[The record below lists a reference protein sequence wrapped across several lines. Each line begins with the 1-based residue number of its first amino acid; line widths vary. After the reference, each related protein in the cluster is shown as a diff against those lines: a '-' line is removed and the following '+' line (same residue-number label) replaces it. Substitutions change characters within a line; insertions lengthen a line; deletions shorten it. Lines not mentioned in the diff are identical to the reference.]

1 MGSAPSSSLYLHFPR
16 SSCPLKSLLCCSF
29 SLIVVNGNGFPIQR
43 AGRRLLATAGLMRAL
58 HLVLT
63 TFNWL
68 TIPHLRMVN
77 AGILTPLDF
86 GTGCSSESTLRGNR
100 SRKVNV
106 AAKLDPF

>member
-1 MGSAPSSSLYLHFPR
+1 
-16 SSCPLKSLLCCSF
+16 
-29 SLIVVNGNGFPIQR
+29 
-43 AGRRLLATAGLMRAL
+43 MRAL
-58 HLVLT
+58 HLVLN

-86 GTGCSSESTLRGNR
+86 GTGCSSESTLGGNW